1 MKEYKKLAE
10 AQIGDNFTRPLLIDS
25 IKTEIASNGN
35 PFLKIA
41 VTDGETMQSIVLF
54 DTAIEALAAQGI
66 KADILADIDLMVESY
81 RGNKSFKI
89 VSMKPTDDPDAD
101 IKDYIKLPPVDIDLM
116 YNEIIEKIK
125 GAAQTF
131 EGKYEPLA
139 DLTVSILKKYEEGYK
154 RSSAAISMHHNLRG
168 GLLYHS
174 YRMVLAAEV
183 LCTVYTLLDKELL
196 ICGAAIHDIGKL
208 KVPRAILEKNGRLTD
223 EEFNIIKEHPYFT
236 RLILMGVD
244 GFGKIADWAGF
255 HHEKLN
261 GRGYPFGF
269 GADELD
275 LGSRIMAV
283 ADIFS
288 AITEVRPY
296 RDGMPK
302 EQAIK
307 VMREN
312 VSSGAICGDITALLL
327 DHYDE
332 VDEARSSASR
342 EAGKRYFESLKQR

>member
-41 VTDGETMQSIVLF
+41 VTDGETKQSIVLF
-54 DTAIEALAAQGI
+54 DTTIETLAAQGI
-66 KADILADIDLMVESY
+66 KADILADINLMVESY

-131 EGKYEPLA
+131 EGKYESLA
-139 DLTVSILKKYEEGYK
+139 DLTVSILKKYEDGYK

-174 YRMVLAAEV
+174 YRMVLAAEA
-183 LCTVYTLLDKELL
+183 LCTVYTSLDKELL

-208 KVPRAILEKNGRLTD
+208 WEYNTSEAGNAEFTPSGVLFGHLYMGASLIKQFTAGHNYDPEKVQMLI
-223 EEFNIIKEHPYFT
+223 H
-236 RLILMGVD
+236 LILSHHGQREWGAVTLPAIPEAVMLHNIDDIDAKMYMCESNYEHMD
-244 GFGKIADWAGF
+244 GGEMTEKRVFG
-255 HHEKLN
+255 
-261 GRGYPFGF
+261 
-269 GADELD
+269 LD
-275 LGSRIMAV
+275 TNLYKPQYMIS
-283 ADIFS
+283 
-288 AITEVRPY
+288 
-296 RDGMPK
+296 
-302 EQAIK
+302 
-307 VMREN
+307 
-312 VSSGAICGDITALLL
+312 
-327 DHYDE
+327 
-332 VDEARSSASR
+332 
-342 EAGKRYFESLKQR
+342 

>member
-208 KVPRAILEKNGRLTD
+208 WEYNTSEAGNAEFTPSGVLFGHLYMGASLIKQFTAGHNYDPEKVQMLI
-223 EEFNIIKEHPYFT
+223 H
-236 RLILMGVD
+236 LILSHHGQREWGAVTLPAIPEAVMLHNIDDIDAKMYMCESNYEHMD
-244 GFGKIADWAGF
+244 GGEMTEKRVFG
-255 HHEKLN
+255 
-261 GRGYPFGF
+261 
-269 GADELD
+269 LD
-275 LGSRIMAV
+275 TNLYKPQYMIS
-283 ADIFS
+283 
-288 AITEVRPY
+288 
-296 RDGMPK
+296 
-302 EQAIK
+302 
-307 VMREN
+307 
-312 VSSGAICGDITALLL
+312 
-327 DHYDE
+327 
-332 VDEARSSASR
+332 
-342 EAGKRYFESLKQR
+342 

>member
-1 MKEYKKLAE
+1 MLENKSRRRRTMKEYKKLAD

-41 VTDGETMQSIVLF
+41 VTDGETMQGIVLF
-54 DTAIEALAAQGI
+54 DTTIETLAAQGI

-125 GAAQTF
+125 GAVQTF
-131 EGKYEPLA
+131 DGKYEPLA

-174 YRMVLAAEV
+174 YRMVLAAEA
-183 LCTVYTLLDKELL
+183 LCSVYTSLDKELL

-208 KVPRAILEKNGRLTD
+208 WEYNTSEAGNAEFTPSGVLFGHLYMGASLIKQFTAGHNYDPEKVQMLI
-223 EEFNIIKEHPYFT
+223 H
-236 RLILMGVD
+236 LILSHHGQREWGAVTLPAIPEAIMLHNIDDIDAKMYMCESNYEHMD
-244 GFGKIADWAGF
+244 GGEMTEKRVFG
-255 HHEKLN
+255 
-261 GRGYPFGF
+261 
-269 GADELD
+269 LD
-275 LGSRIMAV
+275 TNLYKPQYM
-283 ADIFS
+283 
-288 AITEVRPY
+288 
-296 RDGMPK
+296 
-302 EQAIK
+302 
-307 VMREN
+307 N
-312 VSSGAICGDITALLL
+312 
-327 DHYDE
+327 
-332 VDEARSSASR
+332 
-342 EAGKRYFESLKQR
+342 